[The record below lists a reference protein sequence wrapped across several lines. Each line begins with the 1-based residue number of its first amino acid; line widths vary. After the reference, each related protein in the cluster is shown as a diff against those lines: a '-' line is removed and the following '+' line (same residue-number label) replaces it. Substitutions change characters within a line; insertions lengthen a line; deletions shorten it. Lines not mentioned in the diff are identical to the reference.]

1 MPKLNADG
9 RVTIPV
15 RIRTALHLRAGDHVE
30 FVAMQGGEFV
40 MVAATKL
47 LKHSRQQRLKPDQ
60 MISQFALL
68 KPGISGPGTG
78 R

>member
-9 RVTIPV
+9 RVTIPA
-15 RIRTALHLRAGDHVE
+15 RIRTALHLRAGDDVE

-40 MVAATKL
+40 MVAASKL
-47 LKHSRQQRLKPDQ
+47 LQRSRQHSPNSDQ
-60 MISQFALL
+60 SISQFALL
-68 KPGISGPGTG
+68 KPGISASRSG